1 MGIALGQMGMDIQTF
16 YRLSPEEFEIVYTE
30 WSKLRNG
37 EFENTWEQT
46 RAIAFWSTV
55 ANLKNKSIKKFM
67 PLPWD
72 NEKKKRV
79 ASSQAPRNDG
89 GKREKAHDPE
99 RFERL
104 KAKYGGT
111 I

>member
-1 MGIALGQMGMDIQTF
+1 MGMDIQTF
-16 YRLSPEEFEIVYTE
+16 YRLSPDEFEIVYTE

-46 RAIAFWSTV
+46 RAMAFWSTIE
-55 ANLKNKSIKKFM
+55 NLKNKSIVKFM

-72 NEKKKRV
+72 KDKTKDKSKKTK
-79 ASSQAPRNDG
+79 G
-89 GKREKAHDPE
+89 TGEKAHDPE

-104 KAKYGGT
+104 KKKYGGML
-111 I
+111 